1 MGDREAAL
9 AQCIDHAMSVHDFKR
24 FTPTG
29 RPSPLTWIGA
39 WKRKTWNT
47 NRGIALLALPDQ
59 ASHAGEYALDIRAT
73 AGKFIGYI
81 PFLYELGLQLIL
93 TGPGILKKADGLDRY
108 VTKINNSTV
117 LLQSIHVVD
126 PDSRESL
133 STRTWGQVVS
143 GKFIDSI
150 EAGVAAVRTFSKPY
164 TTGPSAPSTGR

>member
-1 MGDREAAL
+1 MGDPESVL
-9 AQCIDHAMSVHDFKR
+9 AQCIDHAVAPHGFVK

-29 RPSPLTWIGA
+29 RPSPLAWVAA

-47 NRGIALLALPDQ
+47 NRGIALLRLPD
-59 ASHAGEYALDIRAT
+59 AAPHAGEYALDIRAK

-93 TGPGILKKADGLDRY
+93 TGRGILNKGQGLERY

-117 LLQSIHVVD
+117 LLQSIHLVD
-126 PDSRESL
+126 PETGDSQTS
-133 STRTWGQVVS
+133 RTWGQVVT

-150 EAGVAAVRTFSKPY
+150 QEGIAAFRTAGK
-164 TTGPSAPSTGR
+164 G